1 MDKIQRKNVNL
12 RNTLL
17 ALYNLPQEARIRTV
31 YQAMGIDI
39 DREENSRCMVA
50 WAVRGVV
57 PDAVAAALH
66 RDFPELAEAVLAGTL
81 VIDGIERPARQE
93 PSSALERE
101 PKITALPR
109 QAGKSVFDAMA
120 LLSDGVNK
128 HLSVGIDEAFRQR
141 LNKKLGAIE
150 LNAFLAQRQLKGR
163 GKEWAR
169 RALYSISLLRGELAA
184 LREDIKDVSNG

>member
-1 MDKIQRKNVNL
+1 MDKQPIKTENL
-12 RNTLL
+12 RNTLF
-17 ALYNLPQEARIRTV
+17 ALYDMPEGTTIISMFWR
-31 YQAMGIDI
+31 MGITGYKQA
-39 DREENSRCMVA
+39 NSCLIQ
-50 WAVRGVV
+50 WAHQGVV

-120 LLSDGVNK
+120 LLSDGVSK

-150 LNAFLAQRQLKGR
+150 LNATLAQRQLVGR
-163 GKEWAR
+163 GENWAR

>member
-1 MDKIQRKNVNL
+1 MGSTSPKICGSRSCISGCC
-12 RNTLL
+12 RSG
-17 ALYNLPQEARIRTV
+17 RIRSTSS
-31 YQAMGIDI
+31 I
-39 DREENSRCMVA
+39 E
-50 WAVRGVV
+50 W
-57 PDAVAAALH
+57 
-66 RDFPELAEAVLAGTL
+66 
-81 VIDGIERPARQE
+81 GIERPARQE

-120 LLSDGVNK
+120 LLSDGVSK

-150 LNAFLAQRQLKGR
+150 LNATLAQRQLKGR
-163 GKEWAR
+163 GENWAR

>member
-1 MDKIQRKNVNL
+1 MDKQPIKTENL
-12 RNTLL
+12 RNTLF
-17 ALYNLPQEARIRTV
+17 ALYDMPEGTTICSMFWR
-31 YQAMGIDI
+31 MGITGY
-39 DREENSRCMVA
+39 EQTNSCLIQCA
-50 WAVRGVV
+50 HQGVV

-120 LLSDGVNK
+120 LLSDGVSK

-150 LNAFLAQRQLKGR
+150 LNATLAQRQLKGR
-163 GKEWAR
+163 GENWAR

>member
-81 VIDGIERPARQE
+81 VIDGIER
-93 PSSALERE
+93 
-101 PKITALPR
+101 
-109 QAGKSVFDAMA
+109 
-120 LLSDGVNK
+120 
-128 HLSVGIDEAFRQR
+128 
-141 LNKKLGAIE
+141 
-150 LNAFLAQRQLKGR
+150 
-163 GKEWAR
+163 